1 MSSKEIIC
9 PGRLRHLPEGFG
21 WIDHRLVREKIIGNY
36 SCEALALYLFLL
48 TVADEDG
55 VSWYSDASIE
65 GRLQLAPEVL
75 KSSRREL
82 SEGKL
87 IAYRR
92 PYYQV
97 LELPQ
102 PEKAQAFR
110 SALSE
115 ALQSAD
121 DEADSFRRQPAGTEG
136 LGVSL
141 YPKDGIY
148 RRPEEVCDAL
158 PLKTIIA
165 AMAGGAR

>member
-21 WIDHRLVREKIIGNY
+21 WIDHRLVRENIIGNY

-55 VSWYSDASIE
+55 VSWYSDASVSC
-65 GRLQLAPEVL
+65 RLQLAPEAQ
-75 KSSRREL
+75 KSARREL

-102 PEKAQAFR
+102 PQKAQAFR

-115 ALQSAD
+115 ALQAAD
-121 DEADSFRRQPAGTEG
+121 DDAESCRRQPAGTEG
-136 LGVSL
+136 LGVSF
-141 YPKDGIY
+141 YPKGGIY
-148 RRPEEVCDAL
+148 RRPDEACDAL
-158 PLKTIIA
+158 PLEAIIA
-165 AMAGGAR
+165 AMAGGKR